1 MYEEVQVLSALVPT
15 RKLYLLRFCQQI
27 EQGSWAI
34 VDVSYDV
41 PHQETQFSS
50 SCKAQ
55 RLPSGCL
62 ITEMPNGY
70 SEVVCVCLY
79 VYKFGWLSSS
89 KCKLQY

>member
-15 RKLYLLRFCQQI
+15 RQLYLLRLCQQI
-27 EQGSWAI
+27 EQGLWAI

-41 PHQETQFSS
+41 PHQDSQFSS

-62 ITEMPNGY
+62 IQEMPNGY
-70 SEVVCVCLY
+70 SKVVHDPYIFMNLGESMGLTCINI
-79 VYKFGWLSSS
+79 
-89 KCKLQY
+89 